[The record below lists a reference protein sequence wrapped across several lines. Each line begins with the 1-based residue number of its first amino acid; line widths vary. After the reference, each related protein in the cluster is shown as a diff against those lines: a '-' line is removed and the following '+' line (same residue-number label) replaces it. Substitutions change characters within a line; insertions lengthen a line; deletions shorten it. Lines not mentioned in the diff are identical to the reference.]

1 MDASSNDQLKL
12 RERAYE
18 SFTQKLLARDL
29 KPGQFITQRQLV
41 EVTQLPLGGI
51 RELIPRL
58 EAEGLIK
65 TVPQRGMQIAHIDLS
80 LIRDAFQFR
89 TILEREAAAC
99 FATSG
104 DSALIAKLREQHE
117 RVLAACEASLQEGGV
132 SAKLL
137 ARAQTTDWAMH
148 TAVIDAMGNAIISES
163 YRVNLIKI
171 RVIREETTRL
181 DNSRVIPTMREHLGI
196 IAAFEARDP
205 ERASAAMVAHIDK
218 TRKRALGIV

>member
-1 MDASSNDQLKL
+1 MDATTTEQLKL
-12 RERAYE
+12 REKAYE

-29 KPGQFITQRQLV
+29 RPGQFITQRQLV
-41 EVTQLPLGGI
+41 ELTQLPLGGI

-65 TVPQRGMQIAHIDLS
+65 TVPQRGMQIAHIDLN

-89 TILEREAAAC
+89 TILEREAAA
-99 FATSG
+99 ALAASG

-117 RVLAACEASLQEGGV
+117 RVLAACEAAQKNGGI

-137 ARAQTTDWAMH
+137 AKAQATDWGMH
-148 TAVIDAMGNAIISES
+148 TAVIDAMGNAIVSET

-181 DNSRVIPTMREHLGI
+181 DNSRVIPTMQEHLGI

-205 ERASAAMVAHIDK
+205 DRASAAMVAHIDK

>member
-1 MDASSNDQLKL
+1 MDSTATEQLKL
-12 RERAYE
+12 REKAYE

-41 EVTQLPLGGI
+41 EITQLPLGGI

-65 TVPQRGMQIAHIDLS
+65 TVPQRGMQIAHIDLN

-89 TILEREAAAC
+89 TILERDAAAA
-99 FATSG
+99 FAEAG
-104 DSALIAKLREQHE
+104 DAALIAKLRVQHE
-117 RVLAACEASLQEGGV
+117 RVLSACEAALQNGGI
-132 SAKLL
+132 SPKLL
-137 ARAQTTDWAMH
+137 AKAQTTDWAMH
-148 TAVIDAMGNAIISES
+148 TAVIDAMGNAIVSET

-181 DNSRVIPTMREHLGI
+181 DNSRVIPTMQEHLGI
-196 IAAFEARDP
+196 IAAFEVRDP
-205 ERASAAMVAHIDK
+205 ERASTAMVAHIDK
-218 TRKRALGIV
+218 TRKRALGII

>member
-1 MDASSNDQLKL
+1 MDASATEQLKL
-12 RERAYE
+12 REKAYE

-41 EVTQLPLGGI
+41 EITQLPLGGI

-65 TVPQRGMQIAHIDLS
+65 TVPQRGMQIAHIDLN

-89 TILEREAAAC
+89 TILEREAAAT
-99 FATSG
+99 FARSG
-104 DSALIAKLREQHE
+104 DAALMAKLRDQHE
-117 RVLAACEASLQEGGV
+117 RILSACEAGLENGGI

-137 ARAQTTDWAMH
+137 AKAQATDWAMH
-148 TAVIDAMGNAIISES
+148 TTVIDAMGNAIVSEA

-205 ERASAAMVAHIDK
+205 ERAADAMVAHIDK
-218 TRKRALGIV
+218 TRKRALGIT